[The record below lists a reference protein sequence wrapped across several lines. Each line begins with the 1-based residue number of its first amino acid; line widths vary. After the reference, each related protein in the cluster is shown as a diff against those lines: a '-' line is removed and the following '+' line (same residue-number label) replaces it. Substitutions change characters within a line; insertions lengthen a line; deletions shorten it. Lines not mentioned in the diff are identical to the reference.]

1 MSDPAKML
9 PGFTWDDK
17 MKRYRVLTPGY
28 GQKPG
33 TIVSR
38 AKVMEQLEIKVEQ
51 GKETLAKLTVSFNKG
66 ELTAKEYTVV
76 ATSQIKTLHIQQATL
91 GKGGWDRMTPSD
103 WGKIGAKL
111 KGEYRY
117 LSSFIHEMATT
128 DPPLTDKQVAARAR
142 SYAGRARSEFIE
154 QDVKNNIE
162 QGKDEERRILGPT
175 DHCDPCLSL
184 AAMGWQPI
192 DTLPNPGTVC
202 EGGGACGCQKIFR
215 VRPQGE

>member
-1 MSDPAKML
+1 MPDPL
-9 PGFTWDDK
+9 PGFTWDSRIN
-17 MKRYRVLTPGY
+17 RYRVLTPGY
-28 GQKPG
+28 GQRPG
-33 TIVSR
+33 TIVAR
-38 AKVMEQLEIKVEQ
+38 AKVMEVLETKVAE
-51 GKETLAKLTVSFNKG
+51 GKEVLAKVTVAFNKG
-66 ELTAKEYTVV
+66 ELTAKEFQVA
-76 ATSQIKTLHIQQATL
+76 ATSQLKTLYVQQAAL
-91 GKGGWDRMTPSD
+91 GAGGWDKLTQSD
-103 WGKIGAKL
+103 YGSIGQKL
-111 KGEYRY
+111 RGEYRH

-202 EGGGACGCQKIFR
+202 LGGGACGCQKVFR